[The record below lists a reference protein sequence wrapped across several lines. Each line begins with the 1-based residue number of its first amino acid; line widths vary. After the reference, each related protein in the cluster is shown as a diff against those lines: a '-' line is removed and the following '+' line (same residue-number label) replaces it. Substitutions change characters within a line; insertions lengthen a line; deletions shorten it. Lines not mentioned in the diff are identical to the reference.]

1 MLNDIVEV
9 HEVYRV
15 LDQFT
20 NETIIY
26 CRDCDRLEHRDASGE
41 LLFKRVGDQS
51 AVHQGGNI
59 RLSISHISRA
69 GGDVVAPSP
78 PGVPSPSAPGV

>member
-20 NETIIY
+20 NETIVY

-51 AVHQGGNI
+51 AAHRGGVLGMAVNI
-59 RLSISHISRA
+59 GRDYGA
-69 GGDVVAPSP
+69 
-78 PGVPSPSAPGV
+78 